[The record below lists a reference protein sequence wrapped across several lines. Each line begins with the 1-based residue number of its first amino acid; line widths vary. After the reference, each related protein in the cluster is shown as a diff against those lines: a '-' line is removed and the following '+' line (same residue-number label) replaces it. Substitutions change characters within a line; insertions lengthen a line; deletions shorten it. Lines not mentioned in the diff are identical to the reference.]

1 LRARLFELRD
11 SFFVA
16 ERGRWSAAMLDWLEV
31 IYRLGAATLVG
42 GAIGLNREF
51 HGKPTGVRTLG
62 LVGLGSAT
70 VVLAVQYAA
79 PDAAAASR
87 VVQGIIT
94 GIGFLGAG
102 IILRRPEED
111 RVHGMTTAA
120 AIWFTACL
128 GVACGIGAWRIITVA
143 SILVVFLLTFGGPI
157 EKALHW
163 YLLGKKLDDGAA
175 GEKAEASIVQSDH
188 DENR

>member
-1 LRARLFELRD
+1 
-11 SFFVA
+11 
-16 ERGRWSAAMLDWLEV
+16 MIDWLEV
-31 IYRLGAATLVG
+31 TYRLGAATVVG

-51 HGKPTGVRTLG
+51 QGKPTGLRTLG

-94 GIGFLGAG
+94 GIGFLGTG
-102 IILRRPEED
+102 IILRRPDED

-120 AIWFTACL
+120 AIWVTACL
-128 GVACGIGAWRIITVA
+128 GVACGIGAWRIISVA
-143 SILVVFLLTFGGPI
+143 SISVAFLLTLGGPV
-157 EKALHW
+157 ERALHR
-163 YLLGKKLDDGAA
+163 YLLNKNREDGAT
-175 GEKAEASIVQSDH
+175 GENGESSSRPEH
-188 DENR
+188 TNRISTIDTN

>member
-1 LRARLFELRD
+1 
-11 SFFVA
+11 
-16 ERGRWSAAMLDWLEV
+16 MLDWLEV
-31 IYRLGAATLVG
+31 TYRLGAATLVG

-62 LVGLGSAT
+62 LVGLGSAV
-70 VVLAVQYAA
+70 VVLAVQHAA
-79 PDAAAASR
+79 PDVAAASR

-120 AIWFTACL
+120 AIWVTACL
-128 GVACGIGAWRIITVA
+128 GVACGIGAWRIIIVA
-143 SILVVFLLTFGGPI
+143 RIMVAFLLTIGGPF
-157 EKALHW
+157 EKALHQRFV
-163 YLLGKKLDDGAA
+163 GKGEKDGTAC
-175 GEKAEASIVQSDH
+175 EKAEASSAQEHIDAQGS
-188 DENR
+188 ERKSML